1 MNQLVFK
8 SNDQVVT
15 TSRNVARDFGKS
27 HREVLRA
34 IDNMASDGVV
44 QNWATL
50 FFETT
55 YIHEQNKQEYRQ
67 FLMNRDGFT
76 LLVMGFTGKTAMKF
90 KLDYMNAFNEMEKQ
104 LQQPRVLTDKE
115 QLKASMRLS
124 LEATETLEQHDERI
138 TNLEETMRI
147 DGAQEHALNK
157 KGRQVVVESLGG
169 KASPAYK
176 NMAFKVFSAFWR
188 DFKNH
193 FEIPRYGDLPKKKY
207 EEGLRFIGM
216 WQPSTSLKIEID
228 NANRQQT
235 IQEVI

>member
-50 FFETT
+50 FSETT
-55 YIHEQNKQEYRQ
+55 YIHEQNKQQYRQ
-67 FLMNRDGFT
+67 YLINRDGFT